1 MFYLL
6 RVEKSQEAIL
16 LSSVEFWNTQ
26 GAGNLGLVGQSWTSG
41 EFWLKGHEP
50 LAAPWEQML
59 TLSTLRSVYQNCTTK
74 IEIITYAMPQ
84 LACSNFCE
92 GWTMPA
98 LWFFFVILFVFS
110 HCSKICVCLLAEMC
124 FLVLPNQS
132 HQGAS
137 VWQGLRPQAAVNFLL
152 KVHIPKLTSTY
163 IVTTIMWSRWIQ
175 SCAWHS
181 LSKAYFHSLFYVIS
195 RGFKIDWKHK
205 NYCHRFWYFNSNSCD
220 RKVFQ
225 EEWQVFVQ
233 GSGF

>member
-59 TLSTLRSVYQNCTTK
+59 TLSTLRSVYQNYTTK
-74 IEIITYAMPQ
+74 IEIITYAMP
-84 LACSNFCE
+84 L
-92 GWTMPA
+92 
-98 LWFFFVILFVFS
+98 LWHVPIFVKGELCLLFDFFRDIVCFFSLFEDLCLFISRNVFS
-110 HCSKICVCLLAEMC
+110 CSTQ
-124 FLVLPNQS
+124 PDS

-137 VWQGLRPQAAVNFLL
+137 VWQGLRPQAVNFLL

-163 IVTTIMWSRWIQ
+163 IVIQ
-175 SCAWHS
+175 
-181 LSKAYFHSLFYVIS
+181 L
-195 RGFKIDWKHK
+195 
-205 NYCHRFWYFNSNSCD
+205 
-220 RKVFQ
+220 
-225 EEWQVFVQ
+225 
-233 GSGF
+233 